1 MKSFYEENNFD
12 AFLPHTHL
20 GDSSLHLAVYSQDE
34 VLVKTLLEMV
44 YKDNPFKLPKKQED
58 DPSES
63 KTTEPSELKISL
75 QNAFGNTPLHE
86 AASIGNVKMV
96 KLVMEYDRKLLKC
109 KNLRGET
116 PFFMAAL
123 YGQTNVIKH
132 LVKDVKEL
140 DSGESQEK
148 AVAYHVRSETSSMLH
163 EAIRGYYFGTR

>member
-1 MKSFYEENNFD
+1 MKSFYEENKVD
-12 AFLPHTHL
+12 VFLPHTHL
-20 GDSSLHLAVYSQDE
+20 GDTSLHLAVYSGDKK
-34 VLVKTLLEMV
+34 LVKTLLDIV
-44 YKDNPFKLPKKQED
+44 YEKDNPF
-58 DPSES
+58 
-63 KTTEPSELKISL
+63 ELKNSL

-86 AASIGNVKMV
+86 AASIGNVEMV
-96 KLVMEYDRKLLKC
+96 KLVMKYDRKLLKC

-132 LVKDVKEL
+132 LVKDVEEL

-148 AVAYHVRSETSSMLH
+148 GVAYHVRSETSSMLH